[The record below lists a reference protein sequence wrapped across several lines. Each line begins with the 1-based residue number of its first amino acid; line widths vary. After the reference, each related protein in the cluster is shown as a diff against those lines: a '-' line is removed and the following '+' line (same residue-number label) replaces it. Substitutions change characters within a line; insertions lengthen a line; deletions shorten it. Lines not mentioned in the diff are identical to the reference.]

1 MLPTLLT
8 QVFLGPDAQA
18 EVQGPVSLL
27 DLVLHKAVV
36 ARQVVLNGILFK
48 HRRHCGRFQPTSQ
61 PLQPNIRDVL
71 SWKQLEISRMVYVYY
86 IQLNF
91 LIPSQG
97 QYTAPLVRSQW
108 LHSWGPSLRNHSAL
122 HRSINHGPGNPKQ
135 RHAHTDC
142 PEKTECANIYTC
154 RFCQIVCFFFCFNN
168 YATEAL

>member
-71 SWKQLEISRMVYVYY
+71 SWKQLEIS
-86 IQLNF
+86 
-91 LIPSQG
+91 
-97 QYTAPLVRSQW
+97 
-108 LHSWGPSLRNHSAL
+108 
-122 HRSINHGPGNPKQ
+122 
-135 RHAHTDC
+135 
-142 PEKTECANIYTC
+142 
-154 RFCQIVCFFFCFNN
+154 
-168 YATEAL
+168 